1 VRISVVGAGY
11 VGLVTAACLARLGNV
26 VRVLEIDQNRVDHL
40 RRGILPIREPGLEQL
55 VEESLDAGRLTFD
68 SDPASIRG
76 TRLSIVCVGTLDAE
90 GDWTAGTV
98 RRTVEALAA
107 DSRGPRGIVVRSTLL
122 PGTGVM
128 LAQAAKAI
136 DPAVALAL
144 NPEFTREGAA
154 VSDFMAPD
162 RVVIGVEDPTA
173 PSRLL
178 DDLRRLYAPL
188 EAPYVVTDLTS
199 AEAIKV
205 ASNVFLATKISFA
218 NEIARLAAAMGA
230 DVQAVV
236 DGMGLDKRIGRG
248 FLSPGPGF
256 GGSCFPSQSRAL
268 PELARTLGVAAP
280 LMSSIAASNDGQA
293 DWLLDRLEIAAGG
306 RPIAGWRVALLGLTF
321 KADTDDLRESPA
333 LRLARRLTARGAS
346 VVCFDPL
353 ATASGVAALRAE
365 GLDVSAA
372 DSAEAACAGAD
383 AVVVATEWPE
393 FRVLEWREIAQ
404 QMRGNLVAD
413 ARHVVDVEDATRAGL
428 IVVAMGVVKGL
439 GDGAAAE
446 AGLAAPED
454 RLAAAG
460 DEPLASDDAPP
471 LTQDGV
477 PIAATPPAVE
487 GRLR

>member
-1 VRISVVGAGY
+1 VQISVVGAGY
-11 VGLVTAACLARLGNV
+11 VGLVTAACFARLGNH
-26 VRVLEIDQNRVDHL
+26 VRVLEIDQSRVDHL
-40 RRGILPIREPGLEQL
+40 SRGVLPIREPGLDQL

-68 SDPASIRG
+68 SDPASIHG
-76 TRLSIVCVGTLDAE
+76 TRLAIVCVGTLDGE

-98 RRTVEALAA
+98 LRTVEALAS
-107 DSRGPRGIVVRSTLL
+107 DLEGPRGIVVRSTLL
-122 PGTGVM
+122 PGTGVG
-128 LAQAAKAI
+128 LARAARAI
-136 DPAVALAL
+136 DPSVELAL

-154 VSDFMAPD
+154 VSDFLEPD
-162 RVVIGVEDPTA
+162 RVVIGVEHPA
-173 PSRLL
+173 EPSRVLE
-178 DDLRRLYAPL
+178 DLRRLYAPL
-188 EAPYVVTDLTS
+188 EAPIVVTDLTS

-218 NEIARLAAAMGA
+218 NELARLAAAMGA

-268 PELARTLGVAAP
+268 PELARKLGVAAP
-280 LMSSIAASNDGQA
+280 LMAAIAPSNDGQA

-353 ATASGVAALRAE
+353 ATAPGVAALREE

-372 DSAEAACAGAD
+372 DSAEAACVGAD

-393 FRVLEWREIAQ
+393 FRLLEWREIAR
-404 QMRGNLVAD
+404 QMRGSLVAD
-413 ARHVVDVEDATRAGL
+413 ARHVVDVEEAGRAGL
-428 IVVAMGVVKGL
+428 TVVALGVVM
-439 GDGAAAE
+439 
-446 AGLAAPED
+446 P
-454 RLAAAG
+454 
-460 DEPLASDDAPP
+460 PPDDAGRPP
-471 LTQDGV
+471 EAEPQEHSSI
-477 PIAATPPAVE
+477 PAPPVGLE
-487 GRLR
+487 GRPR